1 MFSVRSFGYNRRWRK
16 CLRQPSNLEKMEPK
30 EKSSQPQT
38 PAGRAAQQS
47 PTNPEMAEFFSRFHE
62 QMSHAQPGEAP
73 LATALHALRELSL
86 ESDAEESVEHVEI
99 PGITTIGLVC
109 SACGARNREGHRF
122 CSGCGVP
129 LESAQDNGAKAG
141 QHFYHHH
148 YHHHYVSTDGSSSG
162 PSPSYEG
169 RASHTASPHTASLK
183 DFARSRTA
191 TGGPMGRAEIA
202 IRKVTQDWTLACNTK
217 QIDDLMDLYSPD
229 ALLLRPNVPPVRS
242 APSIREF
249 FVGVLGAG
257 LGDVEM
263 DAVRVE
269 IFADTAYEAGKGK
282 MLVPTVAGKRR
293 EERGKYI
300 LFLAKQAD
308 GSWKILADCWS
319 NDLGVEK

>member
-1 MFSVRSFGYNRRWRK
+1 
-16 CLRQPSNLEKMEPK
+16 MEPK
-30 EKSSQPQT
+30 EKSSQAETAAQ
-38 PAGRAAQQS
+38 RAAQK
-47 PTNPEMAEFFSRFHE
+47 PPANPEMEEFFSRFHE

-86 ESDAEESVEHVEI
+86 ESDAEESVERAEI
-99 PGITTIGLVC
+99 PGVTAIGLVC

-129 LESAQDNGAKAG
+129 LESVRDTGAQAG

-148 YHHHYVSTDGSSSG
+148 YHHHYVSSDGGFSPSSSSETRVAHASSAHAV
-162 PSPSYEG
+162 SP
-169 RASHTASPHTASLK
+169 K
-183 DFARSRTA
+183 DFVRPRSA
-191 TGGPMGRAEIA
+191 AGGPMGRVEIA
-202 IRKVTQDWTLACNTK
+202 VRKVTQDWTLACNTK
-217 QIDDLMDLYSPD
+217 NIDDLMDLYSSD

-242 APSIREF
+242 AASIREF

-257 LGDVEM
+257 LGEVEM

-269 IFADTAYEAGKGK
+269 VFGDTAYEAGRGK

-293 EERGKYI
+293 EERGKYL

-308 GSWKILADCWS
+308 GTWKILADCWS

>member
-1 MFSVRSFGYNRRWRK
+1 
-16 CLRQPSNLEKMEPK
+16 MEPK
-30 EKSSQPQT
+30 EKTSHSET
-38 PAGRAAQQS
+38 PAHGSAQK
-47 PTNPEMAEFFSRFHE
+47 PPANPEMEEFFSRFHE

-86 ESDAEESVEHVEI
+86 ESDAEESVERAEI
-99 PGITTIGLVC
+99 PGVTTIGLVC

-129 LESAQDNGAKAG
+129 LENARETGAKAG

-148 YHHHYVSTDGSSSG
+148 YHHHYLSGDAAFPSSSSETRTPHAASSHA
-162 PSPSYEG
+162 PSP
-169 RASHTASPHTASLK
+169 K
-183 DFARSRTA
+183 DFVRPRMPGA
-191 TGGPMGRAEIA
+191 PMSRAEIA
-202 IRKVTQDWTLACNTK
+202 VRKVTQDWTLACNTK

-242 APSIREF
+242 AASIREF
-249 FVGVLGAG
+249 FVSVLGAG
-257 LGDVEM
+257 MGEVEM
-263 DAVRVE
+263 DPVRVE
-269 IFADTAYEAGKGK
+269 IFGDTAYEAGRGK

-293 EERGKYI
+293 EERGKYL

-308 GSWKILADCWS
+308 GTWKILTDCWS